1 MKQKR
6 TTTCF
11 FIQSLQL
18 KKTDKFAIIE
28 SYESTE
34 LQELG
39 LSSDEI
45 KKYKKITN
53 YDEIIINQ

>member
-1 MKQKR
+1 MQ
-6 TTTCF
+6 
-11 FIQSLQL
+11 
-18 KKTDKFAIIE
+18 TDKFAIIE
-28 SYESTE
+28 PYESTE